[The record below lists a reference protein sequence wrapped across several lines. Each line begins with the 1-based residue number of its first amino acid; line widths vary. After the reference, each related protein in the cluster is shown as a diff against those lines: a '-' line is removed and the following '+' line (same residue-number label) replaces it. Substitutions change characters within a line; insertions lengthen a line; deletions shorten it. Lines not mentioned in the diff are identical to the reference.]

1 MILFITPT
9 AFEVF
14 SPSCTTFNST
24 ICRSRP
30 SFAPCCLAMKAK
42 VLLYGLKPTTDS
54 WQYRQDFRDVIHIGQ
69 QESEGTVLET
79 LTMPSY
85 VNEDSLFYSGD
96 LFGERENA
104 DEFWTVKGQEDSDDS
119 DGDAAEDAKLAPSQ
133 WSGRARSGARHLACA
148 QGKIPCLY
156 VAAVC
161 QLLYAPARAATL
173 AALPDW
179 RAVECNFT
187 RVLFPRGAS
196 LPFLSYRHLD
206 VTSLHLDDAQGRVL
220 LLCAGRANAFHVA

>member
-1 MILFITPT
+1 
-9 AFEVF
+9 
-14 SPSCTTFNST
+14 
-24 ICRSRP
+24 
-30 SFAPCCLAMKAK
+30 MKAK

-69 QESEGTVLET
+69 QESEGTVLSEIET
-79 LTMPSY
+79 PTMPSY
-85 VNEDSLFYSGD
+85 VTEDSLFYSGD